1 MVEVFDITTM
11 GPKGLCPDLNHSAY
25 PYALAMLYG
34 ASFDF
39 ENNADVV
46 NAQCPAPEGNVHF
59 QVRRVKLPKVEIS
72 KGVKKNVKIFIRIT
86 SIDKKAE
93 GCCCSQK
100 VGEEYEFNQG
110 DLLEQMCPA
119 ALYNI
124 YPTLKA
130 VTGHGKERWTK
141 DGKTFVQCP
150 DNFSKLKFEIETK
163 KTHR

>member
-1 MVEVFDITTM
+1 
-11 GPKGLCPDLNHSAY
+11 
-25 PYALAMLYG
+25 
-34 ASFDF
+34 
-39 ENNADVV
+39 
-46 NAQCPAPEGNVHF
+46 
-59 QVRRVKLPKVEIS
+59 
-72 KGVKKNVKIFIRIT
+72 
-86 SIDKKAE
+86 
-93 GCCCSQK
+93 
-100 VGEEYEFNQG
+100 
-110 DLLEQMCPA
+110 MCPA